1 MCVCRGQNRLCLPQ
15 EQKAASPRTLS
26 MEIMALMSLASRCWQ
41 LNTDPRSD
49 IHPNSPRALCTAL
62 ESCCVKNM
70 IWYLQ
75 KNICKWRRLA
85 VRNGPSQGARSCSTV
100 FGRRNQQGQMSG
112 RCMVWFTFSNSQHV
126 RFTFFK
132 SVGKTQASCSFAHRS
147 EMLKNSDDSDCMKT

>member
-1 MCVCRGQNRLCLPQ
+1 
-15 EQKAASPRTLS
+15 
-26 MEIMALMSLASRCWQ
+26 MEIMALMSPASRCWQ

-49 IHPNSPRALCTAL
+49 IHPNSPRALCTTL
-62 ESCCVKNM
+62 GSCCVKNM

-85 VRNGPSQGARSCSTV
+85 VRNGPSQAAGSCLTV
-100 FGRRNQQGQMSG
+100 FGRRVGTGTSRAKCQGD
-112 RCMVWFTFSNSQHV
+112 VWFGLCQPVSHHV